1 MPVTLFDKEHH
12 PELVVRANAPTRRLI
27 VTVTL
32 AVLVLVGLGAAF
44 EFGQYRAGYNI
55 VAAIQE
61 RARLDTSINHLQS
74 SNTALQGRIIELQT
88 MDAGQSRE
96 DQVVGRTIGEL
107 QAQVARQTEE
117 LAFYRAVVAEGAP
130 AIGVRVGTV
139 RLSAAKPAG
148 HFLVN
153 VSLVRA
159 GKTDGMTTGNV
170 SLTVD
175 GQDASGKPATLASQ
189 ALGAGD
195 AGDVAYDFRYFQDLE
210 QTVALPPGFR
220 PEHVTVEVSST
231 RKDIAPLTQTFSWS
245 AVLTP

>member
-1 MPVTLFDKEHH
+1 MKTGQ
-12 PELVVRANAPTRRLI
+12 PELVIRPHAPMRRLI

-32 AVLVLVGLGAAF
+32 VILGLAGLGAAF

-55 VAAIQE
+55 VGSIQQ
-61 RARLDTSINHLQS
+61 RTRLESSIRKLQS
-74 SNTALQGRIIELQT
+74 GNAALQARVIQLET
-88 MDAGQSRE
+88 MNAGQQRE
-96 DQVVGRTIGEL
+96 DQVVSRTIGDL

-139 RLSAAKPAG
+139 RLSATKPAD
-148 HFLVN
+148 HYLVN

-175 GQDASGKPATLASQ
+175 GQGPGGRPTTLAGQ
-189 ALGAGD
+189 TLAGGS
-195 AGDVAYDFRYFQDLE
+195 GDIPYDFRYYQDLE
-210 QTVALPPGFR
+210 QTVSLPPGFR
-220 PEHVTVEVSST
+220 PEHVTVEVSSS
-231 RKDIAPLTQTFSWS
+231 RKDVAPLTQTFPWS

>member
-1 MPVTLFDKEHH
+1 VTLFDKEHP
-12 PELVVRANAPTRRLI
+12 PELVVRAHAPTRRLI
-27 VTVTL
+27 LTISL
-32 AVLVLVGLGAAF
+32 AVLMVVGLGAAF

-55 VAAIQE
+55 ATAIQE
-61 RARLDTSINHLQS
+61 RARLDGSIRELQS

-88 MDAGQSRE
+88 MDAGHSRE
-96 DQVVGRTIGEL
+96 DQVVGRTIGDL

-139 RLSAAKPAG
+139 RLSSDKPAG

-170 SLTVD
+170 TLTVD
-175 GQDASGKPATLASQ
+175 GQDAAGKPAILGSQ
-189 ALGAGD
+189 ALVGGT
-195 AGDVAYDFRYFQDLE
+195 GDVAYDFRYFQDLE
-210 QTVALPPGFR
+210 QAVALPPGFR
-220 PEHVTVEVSST
+220 PEHLTVEVSST
-231 RKDIAPLTQTFSWS
+231 RRDIAPLSQILPWS